1 MNIRT
6 LQKNQSGQA
15 MVEYIVVVLFAVLLI
30 SAPLYEP
37 GKPDF
42 ESFEYANPRTRTDIP
57 KGLNSIEVVRAV
69 IQDNYRGYS
78 YAVSL
83 SEYPD
88 YLPLEDQVAQ
98 INEGL
103 DQLNNGVVEAKNFVS
118 SLGQFQAPNIGFPT
132 GKPDLTFP

>member
-1 MNIRT
+1 MQLTT
-6 LQKNQSGQA
+6 LPKQQGGQS

-30 SAPLYEP
+30 SAPLYES
-37 GKPDF
+37 GSSDF
-42 ESFEYANPRTRTDIP
+42 EDFEYANPRTRTDIP

-88 YLPLEDQVAQ
+88 YLPLEDQVTQ
-98 INEGL
+98 INDGL
-103 DQLNNGVVEAKNFVS
+103 DKLDQGVVEAKNFVNGLS
-118 SLGQFQAPNIGFPT
+118 QFQAPNIGFPT